1 MKTILTSALIIATL
15 SGAAFAATP
24 VSGVSAGEAQLALAA
39 GVEPGSLSKADLLA
53 LIEAKRDNDSAA
65 TAFYLSGANQSSN
78 VGNDN
83 AGAAQLALSLGVE
96 PGRFTTAE
104 LLEIQD
110 AKRENDQF
118 RINAILSG
126 ATRDSGD
133 RGVTAGKVQLAAL
146 VGVNAAD
153 YTLAELIAMQ
163 RVPDSAPAN

>member
-1 MKTILTSALIIATL
+1 MKTLLTSALIIATL
-15 SGAAFAATP
+15 SGAAFAASP
-24 VSGVSAGEAQLALAA
+24 VAGVSAGEAQLALAA
-39 GVEPGSLSKADLLA
+39 GVEPGRLSKADLLA
-53 LIEAKRDNDSAA
+53 LIEAKRDNDAAA

-110 AKRENDQF
+110 AKRDNDQF
-118 RINAILSG
+118 RINAVLSG

-133 RGVTAGKVQLAAL
+133 RGVTPGKAQLAAL

-153 YTLAELIAMQ
+153 YTLAELVAMQ
-163 RVPDSAPAN
+163 PKPDTYTAN